1 MPKVKL
7 LLKIIVSYEI
17 ICVFRLFL
25 LILRVFC
32 GDECKVISLKFK
44 GKDMNTGRKIVMTV
58 ISVLLMALAVF
69 VYVKFFFVYSQGVN
83 EGDIN
88 YFQYEGFVF
97 KTYEGK
103 MIQTGYNS
111 RNSSATIQSNEF
123 KFSVEDE
130 AVARQIENNSS
141 RQIKLHWKRYL
152 GTLPW
157 RGNSEY
163 VVDSVVYVHPIVL
176 PAEPIDDLLTLPE
189 AR

>member
-1 MPKVKL
+1 MKTASKVIAILTSL
-7 LLKIIVSYEI
+7 LLV
-17 ICVFRLFL
+17 
-25 LILRVFC
+25 
-32 GDECKVISLKFK
+32 G
-44 GKDMNTGRKIVMTV
+44 
-58 ISVLLMALAVF
+58 LAVF

-88 YFQYEGFVF
+88 YFQNEGYIF

-111 RNSSATIQSNEF
+111 RNSSAGIQSNEF

-130 AVARQIENNSS
+130 AVARQIESNSS
-141 RQIKLHWKRYL
+141 RQVKLHWKRYL

-163 VVDSVVYVHPIVL
+163 VVDSVVSVMPHVL
-176 PAEPIDDLLTLPE
+176 PGVQPVDDLLTLPIE
-189 AR
+189 E

>member
-1 MPKVKL
+1 MNAGG
-7 LLKIIVSYEI
+7 KIITIFST
-17 ICVFRLFL
+17 LFVVGL
-25 LILRVFC
+25 
-32 GDECKVISLKFK
+32 VI
-44 GKDMNTGRKIVMTV
+44 
-58 ISVLLMALAVF
+58 F

-111 RNSSATIQSNEF
+111 RNSNATIQSNEF

-130 AVARQIENNSS
+130 AIARQIESNSS
-141 RQIKLHWKRYL
+141 HQIKLHWKRYL

-163 VVDSVVYVHPIVL
+163 VVDSVVYVQSIVQ
-176 PAEPIDDLLTLPE
+176 PTEPIDDLFTLPE
-189 AR
+189 AQW